1 MLSTADQAWQALQPL
16 AHLARAQGAR
26 LLSHDLQVP
35 DRCLRV
41 PRAPIVM
48 PQPLL
53 EQLLCLL
60 CQVPLPHLGIP
71 EKLHQFLVA
80 FLFGIL
86 HVLHR
91 RLCAL

>member
-1 MLSTADQAWQALQPL
+1 
-16 AHLARAQGAR
+16 
-26 LLSHDLQVP
+26 
-35 DRCLRV
+35 
-41 PRAPIVM
+41 M

-60 CQVPLPHLGIP
+60 CQVLLLRLRIP
-71 EKLHQFLVA
+71 EKLHQFRVA
-80 FLFGIL
+80 FPFGIL